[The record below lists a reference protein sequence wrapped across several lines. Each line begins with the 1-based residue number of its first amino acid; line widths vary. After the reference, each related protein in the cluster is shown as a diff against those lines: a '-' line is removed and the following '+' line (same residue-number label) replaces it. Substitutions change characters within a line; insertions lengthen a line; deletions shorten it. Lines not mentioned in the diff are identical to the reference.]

1 MIKKVIIFSL
11 ILSVNIITP
20 VNANEECTNLTE
32 EQIQSSIDKA
42 TEGKTPS
49 DVSVE
54 AIINQINQDFN
65 TNCTQEA
72 FFNLQKN
79 ALETGKCLA
88 EFEFNEFYKVADNFV
103 EGLGI
108 FRDQASTALAS
119 TQQFM
124 GDVESLDLGPIGEI
138 ANAGSQNMDQVNA
151 LDDRITVLEQ
161 RNEVLS
167 KELGSYTASDSPST
181 SESSAST
188 EESSNTGETDNGNAR
203 LEQINAEVSKLY
215 TQIDELYY
223 LQGVAFEIESSKQQL
238 QSFNDYA
245 SELQELI
252 DLASD
257 ESDTSA
263 VEEQLT
269 TTRTE
274 ISSLEGIIAERES
287 ATNGLTV
294 GDINNRITE
303 LEAQIA
309 QLQSESEST
318 GSSSE
323 SSDSPPPPPSE
334 DSSEGEITPP
344 QSSDNPISQELQSNI
359 EELERLYKELETILT
374 NVSQTSEE
382 AINTSINEANLMEQA
397 AIDLYFG
404 IYIELKMAADY
415 LAMLEIHDRAF
426 FNGML
431 RVASNCDAEYYKSNN
446 LELQY
451 GKLIKKLSDVSSIL
465 ESTANDLREV
475 ATFEAT
481 TFNAL
486 KQKYAAFGID
496 FNVQFFECPV
506 DEPDCEPPTTPEG
519 P

>member
-11 ILSVNIITP
+11 ILLVNIITP
-20 VNANEECTNLTE
+20 VNANEECANLSE

-49 DVSVE
+49 DISVE

-269 TTRTE
+269 TTRNE

-303 LEAQIA
+303 LEAKIA
-309 QLQSESEST
+309 QLQSESEPT

-323 SSDSPPPPPSE
+323 SSDS
-334 DSSEGEITPP
+334 PP

-374 NVSQTSEE
+374 NVSQASEE

-431 RVASNCDAEYYKSNN
+431 RVASNCDGEYYKSNN

>member
-11 ILSVNIITP
+11 ILLVNIITP
-20 VNANEECTNLTE
+20 VNANEECANLSE

-49 DVSVE
+49 DISVE

-269 TTRTE
+269 TTRNE

-303 LEAQIA
+303 LEAKIA
-309 QLQSESEST
+309 QLQSESEPT

-323 SSDSPPPPPSE
+323 SSDS
-334 DSSEGEITPP
+334 PP

-374 NVSQTSEE
+374 NVSQASEE

>member
-11 ILSVNIITP
+11 ILLVNIITP
-20 VNANEECTNLTE
+20 VNANEECTNLSE

-108 FRDQASTALAS
+108 FRDQAATALAS

-138 ANAGSQNMDQVNA
+138 ANAGSQNMEQVNA

-167 KELGSYTASDSPST
+167 KELGSYITPDSTPT

-188 EESSNTGETDNGNAR
+188 KESSNTGETNNANAR
-203 LEQINAEVSKLY
+203 LEQINADVSKLY
-215 TQIDELYY
+215 TQIDELYS
-223 LQGVAFEIESSKQQL
+223 LQGVAFEVESSKQQL
-238 QSFNDYA
+238 QSLNDYA
-245 SELQELI
+245 SGLQELI

-269 TTRTE
+269 TTRNE

-294 GDINNRITE
+294 GDINNRISE

-334 DSSEGEITPP
+334 DSATGDVTPP

-359 EELERLYKELETILT
+359 EELERLYQQLETILT
-374 NVSQTSEE
+374 NVSQASEE